1 MLLVCEPTILHLFY
15 DVETTSNFLASF
27 GRVISIISD
36 FLFFLGYFTTN
47 LNFGDDALLKVCFDY
62 KI

>member
-36 FLFFLGYFTTN
+36 FLFFLGYLTTN
-47 LNFGDDALLKVCFDY
+47 LNFGDDALLKV
-62 KI
+62 